1 MLFIRLKEQQNKEG
15 KNVKNL
21 KKIICVVLS
30 LAFAVA
36 LSSCGAK
43 SSELTT
49 ENVKTYFDI
58 DYGVD
63 VAEKIDD
70 STGEKVYISEG
81 QFFVSVAEKKSEYS
95 LKDVEL
101 TFQVTY
107 ILYEGTDKEITKT
120 KQIALEISDV
130 LGNDM
135 EMFFD
140 TCTSTEGYQKISV
153 KSAEVTAVKGS
164 VKV

>member
-1 MLFIRLKEQQNKEG
+1 M
-15 KNVKNL
+15 KNI
-21 KKIICVVLS
+21 KKIICIVLS
-30 LAFAVA
+30 LAFVAV

-43 SSELTT
+43 GAELTT

-81 QFFVSVAEKKSEYS
+81 QFYVSAAEKKSEYN

-107 ILYEGTDKEITKT
+107 ILYEGTDREITKT
-120 KQIALEISDV
+120 RQIALEIGDV

-140 TCTSTEGYQKISV
+140 TCTSTEGYQKVSV

-164 VKV
+164 VKA